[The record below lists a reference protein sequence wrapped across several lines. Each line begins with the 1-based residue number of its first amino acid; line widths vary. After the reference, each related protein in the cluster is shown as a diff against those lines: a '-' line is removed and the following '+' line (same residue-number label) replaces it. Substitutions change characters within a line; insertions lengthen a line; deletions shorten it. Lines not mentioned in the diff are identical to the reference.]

1 MKTDQSSTLFG
12 ASPIPDR
19 LASSA
24 QLRYIQGLLVQCHKL
39 EIPKDK
45 WQSVVE
51 PTQKTFS
58 NAMNGKIQISMSEA
72 GFYISSLKKIVD
84 EAKKASL

>member
-1 MKTDQSSTLFG
+1 MKTNQTSTLFG
-12 ASPIPDR
+12 ASPVPDR

-24 QLRYIQGLLVQCHKL
+24 QLRYIQGLLAQCHKL
-39 EIPKDK
+39 NIPGDK
-45 WQSVVE
+45 WKAIVE

-72 GFYISSLKKIVD
+72 GFYINSLKKIVD
-84 EAKKASL
+84 EAKEIIK